1 MLVEPVFFGVRIVLS
16 SLKLPLKECSHR
28 TLLRRYPDFTDPRA
42 ALAAAEW
49 ELGQIER
56 AEGDWNRV
64 DDPRY
69 ADRQWLRQTRRWPAR
84 LCDALEA
91 FLDVRSTGQA
101 APAVS

>member
-1 MLVEPVFFGVRIVLS
+1 MVE
-16 SLKLPLKECSHR
+16 SLHWSAWYSLCLFLFTCFEFEFHR

-69 ADRQWLRQTRRWPAR
+69 ADREWLRQTRRWPAR

-91 FLDVRSTGQA
+91 FLDVRSSGQA